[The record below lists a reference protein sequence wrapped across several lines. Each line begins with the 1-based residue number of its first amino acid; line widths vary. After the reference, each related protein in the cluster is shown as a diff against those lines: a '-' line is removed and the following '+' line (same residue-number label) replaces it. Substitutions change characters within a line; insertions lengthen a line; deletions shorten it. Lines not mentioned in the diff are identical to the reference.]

1 MGLEFLIKDKTTHY
15 TAMKN
20 KCDMIRNM
28 KAPKSVKECRTFCGM
43 VNFLS
48 TFCKNLRQ
56 LLIPIYELT
65 KKHTRF
71 QWTDKHQKAFE
82 DIKQLLV
89 KPPILRM
96 VSGSGFFC
104 LESDTSRSAAGGTLY
119 QWQDNEWV
127 LVGYHSKRL
136 PDAVHNYGVT
146 ELELTGLLT
155 NIHGFEQKLTNN
167 YFEAIV
173 DHKAIDYLKKSKH
186 ESMST
191 RLATLLGRLMKYTFN
206 LKYLEGNKLKV
217 SDALS
222 RLYIEEKHKINDVI
236 PLNFL
241 LHFTDHQFLKQYTHL
256 ANRLYVHKQI
266 KKVARSQSNYDR
278 KAKNKPI
285 TRYEVPVIERKTR
298 QQPPGVPNTAQ
309 LPINDHD
316 LKHDPQPAVDKAIAI
331 FKIGNQNL
339 LEQDVII
346 NSPLTI
352 KQDQIEKQVVNTIRD
367 IPDEMYMPPHLL
379 IEPQD
384 KLSVFRKHIPKQ
396 QEIDALLQD
405 LRERV
410 LHNLIVN
417 LDTKDLAESYTT
429 SLRYKDIYNYIADG
443 WLVGN
448 VNTQKKIA
456 GEAEN
461 YIIIN

>member
-1 MGLEFLIKDKTTHY
+1 MGLEFLIKDKTAHY
-15 TAMKN
+15 TAMKD

-71 QWTDKHQKAFE
+71 QWTDRHQKAFE

-89 KPPILRM
+89 KPPVLRM
-96 VSGSGFFC
+96 VSGSGFFH
-104 LESDTSRSAAGGTLY
+104 LESDTSQSAVRGTLY

-136 PDAVHNYGVT
+136 LDAVHNYGVT
-146 ELELTGLLT
+146 ELELTGLLA

-186 ESMST
+186 EPMST
-191 RLATLLGRLMKYTFN
+191 RLATLLGRLMKYMFD

-256 ANRLYVHKQI
+256 ANRLYAHKQI

-285 TRYEVPVIERKTR
+285 ARYEAPVIERKTR
-298 QQPPGVPNTAQ
+298 QQPPGMPNTAQ

-331 FKIGNQNL
+331 FEIGN
-339 LEQDVII
+339 
-346 NSPLTI
+346 
-352 KQDQIEKQVVNTIRD
+352 
-367 IPDEMYMPPHLL
+367 
-379 IEPQD
+379 
-384 KLSVFRKHIPKQ
+384 
-396 QEIDALLQD
+396 
-405 LRERV
+405 
-410 LHNLIVN
+410 
-417 LDTKDLAESYTT
+417 
-429 SLRYKDIYNYIADG
+429 
-443 WLVGN
+443 
-448 VNTQKKIA
+448 
-456 GEAEN
+456 
-461 YIIIN
+461 